1 MRFFSFL
8 GGSGEKQEKGK
19 SAGREN
25 LGGKFMAV
33 PEAPPN
39 FEEGEMP
46 TKEQLKTRIENEKA
60 KGDSADLGLISF
72 LEGRL
77 ENLE

>member
-8 GGSGEKQEKGK
+8 EGSGEKQEKGK

-33 PEAPPN
+33 PEAPGN

-46 TKEQLKTRIENEKA
+46 TKEQLEAGIAAEEAR
-60 KGDSADLGLISF
+60 GDNADLERIDF
-72 LEGRL
+72 LKRRL
-77 ENLE
+77 ENLD